1 MWQIL
6 TATNILVGGVY
17 LVIAAAIAAPLIRA
31 GRLKGLRTTFGSL
44 RSGAKLFEGLQEG
57 RRQALEL
64 SENIIEGLTVAG
76 WAMES
81 GKPGMAEEAVKA
93 SLISAR
99 RIVTE
104 LAGPAVQNSDVIHR
118 LSPGDLRRGSPA
130 FVE

>member
-17 LVIAAAIAAPLIRA
+17 LAIAVAIVAPLIRG
-31 GRLKGLRTTFGSL
+31 GRLKSLRTTLGSL
-44 RSGAKLFEGLQEG
+44 RRGAKLFEDLQES

-76 WAMES
+76 WAIDS
-81 GKPGMAEEAVKA
+81 GKPDMAEEAVKA

-104 LAGPAVQNSDVIHR
+104 LQGPAVENSDVIHR
-118 LSPGDLRRGSPA
+118 LAPGDLRRRSPA